1 MSKNFINFH
10 ILISHSPSCLNRDD
24 MNMQKSAIF
33 GGVRRVRISSQSLKR
48 AMRKSNYYTDN
59 IGKPSIRT
67 RELGKLQTAYI
78 KALEDRYSEGQIIQA
93 LEWISGKEGLT
104 ELSTKSVAV
113 APWVIEEVAYFCD
126 LIANVGEDVD
136 SKKLAKQIEKD
147 ARPLR
152 IALANA
158 VDIALSGRMATSGL
172 MSNID
177 GAMAIAHS
185 ITTHAVDADID
196 WFTAVDDLVE
206 MEMEQRVS
214 GESVQGKGEQGAGH
228 LDTQEFS
235 SGVFYRYAS
244 LNLKQLQVALGLLVD
259 MKDEETAA
267 SRKAALA
274 IAKHVLHMMATV
286 VPTAKQQSHAAYNL
300 ADFALVSFS
309 DIPVSLANAFEEPV
323 KAKNGFLIPSIDKL
337 KNYWETVHSGYG
349 LNESAAQFQLSQI
362 ESTTEPHCFTSL
374 TELESWIEADAGQ
387 D

>member
-1 MSKNFINFH
+1 
-10 ILISHSPSCLNRDD
+10 